1 MVQHNST
8 VLKSCYI
15 KKKNQPLFFNVTD
28 NVTEKRL
35 KFILDLIKQNNQITT
50 TEIAKKNKSHQA
62 NRITRHRKIKK
73 KTEQNPTDR

>member
-1 MVQHNST
+1 
-8 VLKSCYI
+8 
-15 KKKNQPLFFNVTD
+15 
-28 NVTEKRL
+28 VTEKRL

-73 KTEQNPTDR
+73 NRTKSNG